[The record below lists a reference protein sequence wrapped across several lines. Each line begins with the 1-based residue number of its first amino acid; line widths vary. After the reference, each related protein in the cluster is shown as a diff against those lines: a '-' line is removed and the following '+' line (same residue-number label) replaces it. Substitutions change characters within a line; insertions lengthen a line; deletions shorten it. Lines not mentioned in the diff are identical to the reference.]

1 MHLNMERLRLGLDF
15 VEVARIQRGIQRR
28 SFVRQYFASPETV
41 YCDQASGYLQAQRYA
56 GRWAAKEAALKTLRE
71 PLGPDIPMRDIV
83 VLSHPSGQPYIC
95 LEGQAKKQ
103 ADWLGISSILTSISH
118 DGEYAGA
125 ICLAILDP
133 NISEDIVLPTFILMQ
148 EALAREIPL
157 LKTSGLPG

>member
-1 MHLNMERLRLGLDF
+1 MEHLRVGFDL
-15 VEVARIQRGIQRR
+15 VEVARIQRRIQQGL
-28 SFVRQYFASPETV
+28 FVRHNFADLEIA
-41 YCDQASGYLQAQRYA
+41 YCAQASGYLQAERYA

-71 PLGPDIPMRDIV
+71 PLGSDIPMRDIV
-83 VLSHPSGQPYIC
+83 VLRHPSGQPYIC

-125 ICLAILDP
+125 ICLAIFDP
-133 NISEDIVLPTFILMQ
+133 NISEEMILPAFILMQ

>member
-1 MHLNMERLRLGLDF
+1 MEHLRVGLDF
-15 VEVARIQRGIQRR
+15 VKVARIQGLIQLE
-28 SFVRQYFASPETV
+28 SFVRHNFADPEIA
-41 YCDQASGYLQAQRYA
+41 YCAQVLGYLHAQRYA

-83 VLSHPSGQPYIC
+83 VLRRPSGQPYIC

-125 ICLAILDP
+125 ICLAIFDP
-133 NISEDIVLPTFILMQ
+133 NISEDIILPTFILMQ
-148 EALAREIPL
+148 EALAREIPPIN
-157 LKTSGLPG
+157 S